1 MTTHPTDEPAENDLG
16 PPTLP
21 ENLSLT
27 ARGFSTEEEA
37 RELGTAVLDCVRILS
52 RRFNLS
58 RLDGITVARDY
69 PQALASLDRGYE
81 TKHTLTP
88 SDGHAIGVAMTP
100 SVLRDDILKSHI
112 VFNAHIVAPIAKP
125 DPESIQLPLHVI
137 AHECAHVEVTH
148 KFDEAFPQ
156 VLLRPE
162 VGDARASFRSQV
174 ILACWDEYAAT
185 RLSAGFGEDP
195 AAGYEETL
203 LKHLSDAR
211 GVADEFIE
219 AYRDHGNVD
228 HVYAEVYGTYGD
240 LLKFAAYA
248 LGNADGHG
256 VKLSE
261 SKTLA
266 DALSG
271 HWFEPYFH
279 RLHEACRAIASQYGR
294 WADRSVFEVIGDIA
308 DEIVAFGGI
317 KHHHLPNGRLYL
329 SIP

>member
-1 MTTHPTDEPAENDLG
+1 MTTPSADRQAEDDLG

-21 ENLSLT
+21 EGLSLT

-58 RLDGITVARDY
+58 RLDGITVAHDY
-69 PQALASLDRGYE
+69 HQALASLDRGYE
-81 TKHTLTP
+81 SKHTLTP

-100 SVLRDDILKSHI
+100 SVLRSDILKSHI

-125 DPESIQLPLHVI
+125 DPDSIQLPLHVI

-148 KFDEAFPQ
+148 KFDEAFPG
-156 VLLRPE
+156 VLLRPAF
-162 VGDARASFRSQV
+162 GDARDSFRTQV

-185 RLSAGFGEDP
+185 RLSAGLGEDP

-203 LKHLSDAR
+203 LKHLAEAR
-211 GVADEFIE
+211 SVADGFIE
-219 AYRDHGNVD
+219 AYRVHGNVD
-228 HVYAEVYGTYGD
+228 QVYAEVYGTYGD
-240 LLKFAAYA
+240 LLKFAAYS

-256 VKLSE
+256 VNLVGSR
-261 SKTLA
+261 TLA
-266 DALSG
+266 HALSG
-271 HWFEPYFH
+271 HWFEPYFK

-294 WADRSVFEVIGDIA
+294 WTDRAAFEVIGDIA
-308 DEIVAFGGI
+308 DDVVALGGI
-317 KHHHLPNGRLYL
+317 KHHYLPDGRLYL
-329 SIP
+329 DIP